1 MEVLGRVDLS
11 SWFQWQF
18 CHFNYGHYGHC
29 SSVPCPHGR
38 VPRHAAQQHESAVR
52 GETDWLRSLLRII
65 SLQPSFSLSAVSSSG
80 NHVQNVFRY
89 KLCTYYIWWH
99 SPLPITP
106 RQGPGYL
113 VVRCHNTTPP
123 DSWRPAGS
131 RVAAIKTVSIRN
143 ADHEYIQL
151 REQFLGM
158 ASLLPYLYR
167 ICWVELGDK
176 IGIMTVPVPGQ
187 AGCQPVA
194 HFLIPLLKYLSK
206 YF

>member
-99 SPLPITP
+99 YPLPITHNSPP
-106 RQGPGYL
+106 RTRLSSGAVSQY
-113 VVRCHNTTPP
+113 HS
-123 DSWRPAGS
+123 SWQLTSRWQPCRRNQNCINQECRPWIYSASG
-131 RVAAIKTVSIRN
+131 TVSGDGLPPSIPVS
-143 ADHEYIQL
+143 HL
-151 REQFLGM
+151 LG
-158 ASLLPYLYR
+158 
-167 ICWVELGDK
+167 G
-176 IGIMTVPVPGQ
+176 
-187 AGCQPVA
+187 AGR
-194 HFLIPLLKYLSK
+194 
-206 YF
+206 

>member
-1 MEVLGRVDLS
+1 MPAR
-11 SWFQWQF
+11 
-18 CHFNYGHYGHC
+18 
-29 SSVPCPHGR
+29 PCPPPWECSAR
-38 VPRHAAQQHESAVR
+38 RNWLTALAPQNIQSPAQRQS
-52 GETDWLRSLLRII
+52 LRCVIQRKSCPKCI
-65 SLQPSFSLSAVSSSG
+65 
-80 NHVQNVFRY
+80 Y
-89 KLCTYYIWWH
+89 KLCTYDGI
-99 SPLPITP
+99 PITP

-176 IGIMTVPVPGQ
+176 IGIMTVPGQ